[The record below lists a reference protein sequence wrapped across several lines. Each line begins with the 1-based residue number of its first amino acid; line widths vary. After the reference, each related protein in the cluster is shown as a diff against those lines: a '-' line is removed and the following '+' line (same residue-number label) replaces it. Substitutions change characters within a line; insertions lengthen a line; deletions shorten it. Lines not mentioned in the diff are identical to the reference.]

1 MSKSVYS
8 ILKYIMFL
16 GGGIALIWWQLHSM
30 SPGEKQKFYTT
41 LTHANYWVI
50 LPIAIMSLLSHIS
63 RSIRWKII
71 MEPLGFKPKLPNLV
85 FVTLAGYLANSA
97 IPRLGELLKCTLL
110 AKYEKLK
117 VDKLIGTI
125 IVERSFDLIC
135 YLIFIGLTLII
146 QANKIGGIL
155 YEKLSKLSQFGGNQT
170 LFKIFLLL
178 LLTALTII
186 FFKFLVK
193 RYPSNK
199 TITQIKSTFS
209 GIIEGFKSLK
219 KIKRRKAFFLHTF
232 FIWSMYLGQIFLA
245 FQGIKATQH
254 LGIEVAFPVLTLTT
268 LSMIITP
275 GGLGTFPLSVAAVL
289 SIYSISNQD
298 GEALGWIMWG
308 TATLLVIAE
317 GLLSFIAIPIFN
329 RKKNESHS

>member
-1 MSKSVYS
+1 MNSRIFS
-8 ILKYIMFL
+8 ILKYIFFL
-16 GGGIALIWWQLHSM
+16 GGGFALIWWQLHSM
-30 SPGEKQKFYTT
+30 NNNEKQKFYTT
-41 LTHANYWVI
+41 LYNANYWVI

-71 MEPLGFKPKLPNLV
+71 MEPLGFKPKLPNLI

-125 IVERSFDLIC
+125 LVERSFDLLC
-135 YLIFIGLTLII
+135 YIIFIGLTLII
-146 QANKIGGIL
+146 QANKIGSIL
-155 YEKLSKLSQFGGNQT
+155 YEKLSKLSQLGGSQS
-170 LFKIFLLL
+170 LFRISIVIVIAVLI
-178 LLTALTII
+178 II

-193 RYPSNK
+193 KFPENK

-209 GIIEGFKSLK
+209 GIIEGFKSIK
-219 KIKRRKAFFLHTF
+219 KIKKRKAFFLHTL
-232 FIWSMYLGQIFLA
+232 FIWAMYLGQIFLA

-268 LSMIITP
+268 LSMILTP

-289 SIYSISNQD
+289 SIYSISKQD

-308 TATLLVIAE
+308 TATILVIVE
-317 GLLSFIAIPIFN
+317 GLISFIAIPLYN
-329 RKKNESHS
+329 RKKNESYS